1 MAIAGVTMER
11 RIAMKCRNL
20 FRLSS
25 ACVASGLAF
34 FALAAV
40 LSAPACSAQD
50 AARAVRLSSVEGKV
64 RISQG
69 DQVLA
74 EPALANTP
82 LFEGTQVA
90 TSDDGRAE
98 IQFEDGSVVRIS
110 PGSALTLAVLRQQ
123 GDSTDSEIVVQSGL
137 VYFELQGE
145 SDAGQ
150 LRVRFGD
157 SVVTADGLSV
167 LRVNLDNPPGE
178 LAVFSGSA
186 HLVRGSALA
195 LDLHGGESVALDGA
209 GPSRYNLAESVE
221 PNSWDTWNSDRDQA
235 MTAEAAARTDASAS
249 LGNNN
254 PAWSDLD
261 VSGNWYNVPEQGY
274 IWSPYEAASAGWDPY
289 GNGHWMFTPRFG
301 YIWISGYGWGYTT
314 FQCGAWNYYDSF
326 GWGWAPGMG
335 GCQPWWGGGSYA
347 YNIGYAPPGYSLPRP
362 PAWHGAGGR
371 LPGGGEGGRWNRP
384 RPMIAV
390 DRRPPGGTGGLPS
403 RGKAS
408 PVVIGGHRVEPLRS
422 LSARPVYDRA
432 NSGANSGTGAGSN
445 AVFSSH
451 PQPVS
456 RGTGTTNAPS
466 RPAYSVFG
474 GSGTGNSTA
483 PRPNPGVARPDV
495 VRPGYVPAPGVYPGG
510 GQRAPVPSHTYSG
523 GAPAFSHSSG
533 GSAPAPSHPSGG
545 GGGGAPAPSH
555 SSGGGGGGGGGS
567 HSSGGGGGG
576 GGSHSSGGGPH
587 H

>member
-1 MAIAGVTMER
+1 
-11 RIAMKCRNL
+11 MKCRTL
-20 FRLSS
+20 VTLSF
-25 ACVASGLAF
+25 AGMAPGLAI
-34 FALAAV
+34 FAMAAI
-40 LSAPACSAQD
+40 LSALACSAQD
-50 AARAVRLSSVEGKV
+50 AARAVRLSSVNGKV

-98 IQFEDGSVVRIS
+98 IQFEDGSMVRIS

-123 GDSTDSEIVVQSGL
+123 GDSADAEILVQSGL

-145 SDAGQ
+145 SEAGQ

-157 SVVTADGLSV
+157 SVVTADGPSV

-178 LAVFSGSA
+178 LAVFSGNA

-195 LDLHGGESVALDGA
+195 LDLHGGESVALEGA

-221 PNSWDTWNSDRDQA
+221 PNSWDAWNADRDQA
-235 MTAEAAARTDASAS
+235 MNAEAAARTDATTS
-249 LGNNN
+249 LGNND

-261 VSGNWYNVPEQGY
+261 VSGNWYNVPDQGY

-289 GNGHWMFTPRFG
+289 GNGHWMWTPGFG
-301 YIWISGYGWGYTT
+301 DIWISGYGWGYTT
-314 FQCGAWNYYDSF
+314 YQCGAWNYYNSF

-335 GCQPWWGGGSYA
+335 GCQPWWGRGSYG

-362 PAWHGAGGR
+362 PARHEPVGR
-371 LPGGGEGGRWNRP
+371 LPGSGEGGGWNRP

-390 DRRPPGGTGGLPS
+390 NRRPSGGTGGLQA

-408 PVVIGGHRVEPLRS
+408 PVVIGGHTVVPLRS
-422 LSARPVYDRA
+422 LSPRPAYERT
-432 NSGANSGTGAGSN
+432 NSGTSSGSY
-445 AVFSSH
+445 AVFSNH

-456 RGTGTTNAPS
+456 RGTGAANAPS

-474 GSGTGNSTA
+474 GNSTGATPA
-483 PRPNPGVARPDV
+483 PRANPSF
-495 VRPGYVPAPGVYPGG
+495 VRPGYAPAPGVYPSG
-510 GQRAPVPSHTYSG
+510 GQRTPAPSHTYSG
-523 GAPAFSHSSG
+523 EVPSPSHSSG
-533 GSAPAPSHPSGG
+533 GSAPAPSHSSGG
-545 GGGGAPAPSH
+545 GSAPAPSH
-555 SSGGGGGGGGGS
+555 SSGSGGGGGS
-567 HSSGGGGGG
+567 HSSGGG
-576 GGSHSSGGGPH
+576 SHH
-587 H
+587 

>member
-1 MAIAGVTMER
+1 MT
-11 RIAMKCRNL
+11 CRNL
-20 FRLSS
+20 FRFSFAGL
-25 ACVASGLAF
+25 ASGLAS
-34 FALAAV
+34 FALAAL
-40 LSAPACSAQD
+40 LSASVSSAQD
-50 AARAVRLSSVEGKV
+50 AARAVRLSSVDGKV

-110 PGSALTLAVLRQQ
+110 PGSSLTLAALRQQ
-123 GDSTDSEIVVQSGL
+123 GDSTESEILVQSGL

-145 SDAGQ
+145 SEAGQ
-150 LRVRFGD
+150 LRAKFGD
-157 SVVTADGLSV
+157 IVVTADGPSV
-167 LRVNLDNPPGE
+167 LRINLDNPPGE
-178 LAVFSGSA
+178 LAVFSGDA

-195 LDLHGGESVALDGA
+195 LDLHGGESVALNGA
-209 GPSRYNLAESVE
+209 GSSSYNLTESVE

-235 MTAEAAARTDASAS
+235 MTAEAAARTDASTS

-261 VSGNWYNVPEQGY
+261 VSGNWYNVPDQGY

-289 GNGHWMFTPRFG
+289 GNGHWMWTPRFG

-347 YNIGYAPPGYSLPRP
+347 YNIGYAPPGYSMPRA
-362 PAWHGAGGR
+362 PAWHEANGR
-371 LPGGGEGGRWNRP
+371 LPGAGEGGRWNRP

-390 DRRPPGGTGGLPS
+390 NRRSPGGVGGLQA

-422 LSARPVYDRA
+422 LSARPVYDRT
-432 NSGANSGTGAGSN
+432 NSGTSSGSN

-456 RGTGTTNAPS
+456 RGTGVTNAPS

-474 GSGTGNSTA
+474 GNGMGNSTA
-483 PRPNPGVARPDV
+483 PRPNPGLA
-495 VRPGYVPAPGVYPGG
+495 RPGYVPTPGVYSGG
-510 GQRAPVPSHTYSG
+510 VQHAPAPSHTYSG
-523 GAPAFSHSSG
+523 GAPAFSHSYGGSAPAPSRPSGGGGG

-555 SSGGGGGGGGGS
+555 SSGGGGGGGGS
-567 HSSGGGGGG
+567 HSSG
-576 GGSHSSGGGPH
+576 SGPH

>member
-1 MAIAGVTMER
+1 MMWERRREWIAIAGVTMER
-11 RIAMKCRNL
+11 RMAMMCRNL
-20 FRLSS
+20 VRLSS
-25 ACVASGLAF
+25 AWVASGLAF
-34 FALAAV
+34 FSMAAV

-50 AARAVRLSSVEGKV
+50 AARAVRLSSVDGKV

-123 GDSTDSEIVVQSGL
+123 GDSDDAEIVVQSGL

-145 SDAGQ
+145 SQEGQ

-157 SVVTADGLSV
+157 SVVTADGVSV

-178 LAVFSGSA
+178 LAVFSGNA

-209 GPSRYNLAESVE
+209 GSSRYNLAESVE
-221 PNSWDTWNSDRDQA
+221 PNSWDTWNADRDQA
-235 MTAEAAARTDASAS
+235 MTAEAAARTDASTS

-254 PAWSDLD
+254 PAWNDLD
-261 VSGNWYNVPEQGY
+261 VSGNWYNVPDQGY

-289 GNGHWMFTPRFG
+289 GNGHWMWTPRFG

-314 FQCGAWNYYDSF
+314 YQCGAWNYYDSF

-335 GCQPWWGGGSYA
+335 GCQPWWGSGSYG
-347 YNIGYAPPGYSLPRP
+347 YNIGYAPPWYSRP
-362 PAWHGAGGR
+362 APPLRRAPIGR
-371 LPGGGEGGRWNRP
+371 LPGGARDGRGP
-384 RPMIAV
+384 HPVIAV
-390 DRRPPGGTGGLPS
+390 DRRPPGTTAGLQA
-403 RGKAS
+403 RDNAS

-422 LSARPVYDRA
+422 LSPRPVYDRTTP
-432 NSGANSGTGAGSN
+432 GTSSGSN
-445 AVFSSH
+445 AVFSNH
-451 PQPVS
+451 AQPVN
-456 RGTGTTNAPS
+456 RGAGAISTPS
-466 RPAYSVFG
+466 RPAYSTFS
-474 GSGTGNSTA
+474 GSGAGNSSA
-483 PRPNPGVARPDV
+483 PRTNPVV
-495 VRPGYVPAPGVYPGG
+495 VRPGYVPSPGANPSS
-510 GQRAPVPSHTYSG
+510 GQRAPVPSRTYYG
-523 GAPAFSHSSG
+523 GVPSPSHSSG
-533 GSAPAPSHPSGG
+533 GGASSRPSGG
-545 GGGGAPAPSH
+545 GGGGAPAASHPS
-555 SSGGGGGGGGGS
+555 GGGGS
-567 HSSGGGGGG
+567 HSSG
-576 GGSHSSGGGPH
+576 SGPH